1 MVRIISI
8 IFLVAFA
15 IVDTEPGYAQRG
27 YRPGYSPGFGATLPK
42 PPPPLPD
49 VNLRGT
55 FDRHEQPPIVV
66 KSPPAPPVVEPRPEV
81 GMCCPCPGR
90 DECSDVCCIRQ

>member
-8 IFLVAFA
+8 VFLLAFA
-15 IVDTEPGYAQRG
+15 FVATDPSHAQRG
-27 YRPGYSPGFGATLPK
+27 YRPGYSPSVGATLPK

-49 VNLRGT
+49 VKLQGT
-55 FDRHEQPPIVV
+55 FDRHEQPPVVV
-66 KSPPAPPVVEPRPEV
+66 KPPPPPPMVEPLPEG

-90 DECSDVCCIRQ
+90 DGCSDVCCIRQ